1 MLLLPLCVRRE
12 IKHGQKSSRR
22 RTERDIDDD
31 DDDNDDDD
39 DDRKQLTLSKKTLA
53 ALRLLDE

>member
-1 MLLLPLCVRRE
+1 MGKKAE
-12 IKHGQKSSRR
+12 DD
-22 RTERDIDDD
+22 ERDIRDHDDD
-31 DDDNDDDD
+31 DDDDD